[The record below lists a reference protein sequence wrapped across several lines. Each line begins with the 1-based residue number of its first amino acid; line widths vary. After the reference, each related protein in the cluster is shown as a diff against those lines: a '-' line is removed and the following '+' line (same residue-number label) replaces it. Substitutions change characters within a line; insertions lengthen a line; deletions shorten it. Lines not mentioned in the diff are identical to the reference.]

1 MNIVDTT
8 NNKRKLILSLV
19 LLTSVV
25 LLGTFAW
32 YVWSSKDNTSM
43 NVTIGD
49 LADVSFKTGNDI
61 NITNLSPSF
70 NYDDGALTEFSI
82 RKKKGLTTDLYTN
95 IYLDITSISD
105 TLKSPSF
112 KYELLSSSDGNT
124 YNNVSSGNF
133 QDASIGKLNI
143 LVDTPLAD
151 GKTYYKLYIWIDGN
165 EENNT
170 SMQSSSMKGVL
181 NVNVTPPPVNA
192 VTLVEGLDEG
202 ATGDSGSGVYKVQH
216 DAIAGSD
223 SATGSEIP
231 AVTDYRYYGPNP
243 NNYICLDME
252 GQSTCPDKHLYRI
265 IGSIYEE
272 KENTNRIKVIKATP
286 LTDGTTKGFSWD
298 YKVNNGSG
306 SLDNIWAT
314 ITSGNYSN
322 SLTSGSQLMKL
333 LNSGAWWNGT
343 SGSYYNNSTT
353 ATTVNFTNYKLSD
366 KAKSYISTSRYY
378 LGGYNN
384 SSGVMT
390 NQFYTYERGTTR
402 YDTNRPL
409 YWDGMVGLMYPSDY
423 GYAAG
428 NTCVTGKD
436 PYKYDGGCYKKDWLW
451 MTTSSDY
458 TNNAEWLMSPYSG
471 DSNYAFNVRSSG
483 CVFNHYL
490 SVYYAYS
497 VRPVF
502 YLNSSASIS
511 EGEGTSSDPYIVK

>member
-151 GKTYYKLYIWIDGN
+151 NKTYYKLYIWIDGN

-181 NVNVTPPPVNA
+181 NVNVTTPSVNA

-202 ATGDSGSGVYKVQH
+202 ATGDSGSGVYKIEH
-216 DAIAGSD
+216 NAIASGD

-231 AVTDYRYYGPNP
+231 AVTDYRYYGPSP

-252 GQSTCPDKHLYRI
+252 GGSTCPDKHLYRI

-272 KENTNRIKVIKATP
+272 NAGKNLLKVIKATP
-286 LTDGTTKGFSWD
+286 LTDGTTSTFSWD

-306 SLDNIWAT
+306 SINNVWSST
-314 ITSGNYSN
+314 TSGTSN
-322 SLTSGSQLMKL
+322 GATLMQL
-333 LNSGAWWNGT
+333 LNGIYLTRG

-353 ATTVNFTNYKLSD
+353 ATTVNFSSTGLTDVAQSLMNTGKSNNGLS
-366 KAKSYISTSRYY
+366 KYY
-378 LGGYNN
+378 LGGYSNT
-384 SSGVMT
+384 SLKT
-390 NQFYTYERGTTR
+390 DAIYLAERGKTTNNGN
-402 YDTNRPL
+402 TL
-409 YWDGMVGLMYPSDY
+409 YWDGNVGLMYPSDY

-428 NTCVTGKD
+428 NNCVTNTT
-436 PYKYDGGCYKKDWLW
+436 PYDYDDGCMNKNWLYRSNSYEWTLTPYAPDADRAWLVSNGHANYGG
-451 MTTSSDY
+451 TGTPFGS
-458 TNNAEWLMSPYSG
+458 
-471 DSNYAFNVRSSG
+471 
-483 CVFNHYL
+483 
-490 SVYYAYS
+490 
-497 VRPVF
+497 RPTF
-502 YLNSSASIS
+502 YLKSDIS
-511 EGEGTSSDPYIVK
+511 VTDGTGTSSDPYIVK

>member
-82 RKKKGLTTDLYTN
+82 RKKKGLTTDLNTN

-151 GKTYYKLYIWIDGN
+151 GKTYYKLYMWIDGN

-181 NVNVTPPPVNA
+181 NVKVGTPPANF
-192 VTLVEGLDEG
+192 VEELDDG
-202 ATGDSGSGVYKVQH
+202 TTGDSGSGVYAVHH
-216 DAIAGSD
+216 DAIASSD

-231 AVTDYRYYGPNP
+231 AVTDYRYYGPSP
-243 NNYICLDME
+243 DNYICLDME
-252 GQSTCPDKHLYRI
+252 GQSTCPDRGLFRI

-272 KENTNRIKVIKATP
+272 NAGKNLLKVIKATP
-286 LTDGTTKGFSWD
+286 LTDGTTSKFSWD
-298 YKVNNGSG
+298 YKVTNGSD
-306 SLDNIWAT
+306 SYNNVWSST
-314 ITSGNYSN
+314 TSGTSN
-322 SLTSGSQLMKL
+322 GATLMQL
-333 LNSGAWWNGT
+333 LNGIYLTRG
-343 SGSYYNNSTT
+343 SGSYYNGSKT
-353 ATTVNFTNYKLSD
+353 ATTVNFESTGLTDVAQDLMNTGKSNNNLS
-366 KAKSYISTSRYY
+366 KYY
-378 LGGYNN
+378 LGGYSDAGLKTPAIYIAERGKTT
-384 SSGVMT
+384 SSG
-390 NQFYTYERGTTR
+390 NA
-402 YDTNRPL
+402 L
-409 YWDGMVGLMYPSDY
+409 YWDGKVGLMYPSDY

-428 NTCVTGKD
+428 NDCVTNTA
-436 PYKYDGGCYKKDWLW
+436 PYKYDGGCMNKNWLYVANSNEW
-451 MTTSSDY
+451 TMTPKASDSDTSTLWFVSY
-458 TNNAEWLMSPYSG
+458 GSTSGGYS
-471 DSNYAFNVRSSG
+471 F
-483 CVFNHYL
+483 
-490 SVYYAYS
+490 YYVGS
-497 VRPVF
+497 RPTF
-502 YLNSSASIS
+502 YLKSDIS
-511 EGEGTSSDPYIVK
+511 VTDGTGTSSDPYIVK

>member
-133 QDASIGKLNI
+133 QDASIGKQNI

-181 NVNVTPPPVNA
+181 NVNVTTPSVNA
-192 VTLVEGLDEG
+192 VTLVEGLDKG
-202 ATGDSGSGVYKVQH
+202 TTGDSGSGVYKVQH
-216 DAIAGSD
+216 DAIASGD

-231 AVTDYRYYGPNP
+231 AVTDYRYYGADP

-252 GQSTCPDKHLYRI
+252 GGSTCPDKHLYRI

-272 KENTNRIKVIKATP
+272 NAGKNLIKVIKATP
-286 LTDGTTKGFSWD
+286 LTDGTTSEFSWD
-298 YKVNNGSG
+298 YTSSG
-306 SLDNIWAT
+306 SYSNIWAT

-343 SGSYYNNSTT
+343 SGSYYNSSKT
-353 ATTVNFTNYKLSD
+353 ATNVNFTNYKLSD
-366 KAKSYISTSRYY
+366 KAKSYITTSRYY
-378 LGGYNN
+378 LGGCNTSIAKTTAMY
-384 SSGVMT
+384 S
-390 NQFYTYERGTTR
+390 YERGTS
-402 YDTNRPL
+402 RPL
-409 YWDGMVGLMYPSDY
+409 YWDGYVGLMYPTDY

-428 NTCVTGKD
+428 NSCATGTSL
-436 PYKYDGGCYKKDWLW
+436 YDYEGGCMNKDWLYISN
-451 MTTSSDY
+451 TY
-458 TNNAEWLMSPYSG
+458 QWLMSPYS
-471 DSNYAFNVRSSG
+471 DSDSHVLGVVASG
-483 CVFNHYL
+483 
-490 SVYYAYS
+490 SVYYDGSIDNVLAVS
-497 VRPVF
+497 PVF
-502 YLNSSASIS
+502 YLSSSASITD
-511 EGEGTSSDPYIVK
+511 GTGTSSDPYIVK

>member
-181 NVNVTPPPVNA
+181 NVNVTTPPVNA

-202 ATGDSGSGVYKVQH
+202 ATGDSGSGVYKVTH
-216 DAIAGSD
+216 NAIASSD

-231 AVTDYRYYGPNP
+231 AVTDYRYYGPSP

-252 GQSTCPDKHLYRI
+252 GGSTCPDKHLYRI

-286 LTDGTTKGFSWD
+286 LTDGTTNGFSWD
-298 YKVNNGSG
+298 YKSDGTY
-306 SLDNIWAT
+306 DNIWAT

-353 ATTVNFTNYKLSD
+353 ATNVNFTNYKLSD
-366 KAKSYISTSRYY
+366 KAKSYITTSRYY

-384 SSGVMT
+384 DPPLT
-390 NQFYTYERGTTR
+390 NEMYGYERGTLR
-402 YDTNRPL
+402 YNTDRPL
-409 YWDGMVGLMYPSDY
+409 YWEGMIGLMYLSDY

-428 NTCVTGKD
+428 NTCVTGTKL
-436 PYKYDGGCYKKDWLW
+436 YNYNGGCMNKDWLYISNTLQW
-451 MTTSSDY
+451 V
-458 TNNAEWLMSPYSG
+458 MSPRSGYSNIVFYV
-471 DSNYAFNVRSSG
+471 DSSG
-483 CVFNHYL
+483 FVGNG
-490 SVYYAYS
+490 YS
-497 VRPVF
+497 YFAFAARPVF

-511 EGEGTSSDPYIVK
+511 EGEGTLAAPYILS

>member
-1 MNIVDTT
+1 MDTT

-61 NITNLSPSF
+61 NVTNLSPSF

-124 YNNVSSGNF
+124 YNNASSGNF

-143 LVDTPLAD
+143 LVDTPLTD

-181 NVNVTPPPVNA
+181 NVNVTTHPVNA

-216 DAIAGSD
+216 DAIASGD

-231 AVTDYRYYGPNP
+231 AVTDYRYYGADPS
-243 NNYICLDME
+243 NYICLDME

-272 KENTNRIKVIKATP
+272 NAGKNLIKVIKATP
-286 LTDGTTKGFSWD
+286 LTDGTTKMFSWD
-298 YKVNNGSG
+298 YKVTNGS
-306 SLDNIWAT
+306 SSYTNNWS
-314 ITSGNYSN
+314 TS
-322 SLTSGSQLMKL
+322 TLMTL

-343 SGSYYNNSTT
+343 SGSYYNGSTT
-353 ATTVNFTNYKLSD
+353 AKTVNFTNK
-366 KAKSYISTSRYY
+366 
-378 LGGYNN
+378 
-384 SSGVMT
+384 
-390 NQFYTYERGTTR
+390 
-402 YDTNRPL
+402 
-409 YWDGMVGLMYPSDY
+409 GLTETAQKMI
-423 GYAAG
+423 
-428 NTCVTGKD
+428 N
-436 PYKYDGGCYKKDWLW
+436 
-451 MTTSSDY
+451 
-458 TNNAEWLMSPYSG
+458 
-471 DSNYAFNVRSSG
+471 DS
-483 CVFNHYL
+483 L
-490 SVYYAYS
+490 
-497 VRPVF
+497 
-502 YLNSSASIS
+502 
-511 EGEGTSSDPYIVK
+511 